1 MITLN
6 YNPQSRMSKLATE
19 VKLIAAICLSILILA
34 ITATSTQLLLLMLLA
49 FIAFTG
55 SIKLREI
62 VSYIRIFLPVFVIIF
77 VINLFYYDG
86 RVIFGIW
93 HLKATYEGLY
103 AGLFNLIRFVNLLIV
118 TFCFFTWTSPL
129 ELSSRLTET
138 FGSSR
143 TRFFQEL
150 AMVFFIAMRFLPVL
164 TRERATVK
172 LAMQA
177 RGARFDG
184 SALWRIR
191 MNTKLLLPLFSR
203 TIGQVDD
210 VAIALALKSYG
221 DTYFA
226 PAKSGLKLA
235 DLLLILVM
243 IILTIALLIYA

>member
-1 MITLN
+1 MIALN
-6 YNPQSRMSKLATE
+6 FNPQSRLSKLATE
-19 VKLIAAICLSILILA
+19 VKLIAAICLSILILV
-34 ITATSTQLLLLMLLA
+34 INATLIQLILLLLVTAAALY
-49 FIAFTG
+49 G
-55 SIKLREI
+55 NIKLI
-62 VSYIRIFLPVFVIIF
+62 DIINYIRIFLPVFAIIF

-86 RVIFGIW
+86 RIIFSIW
-93 HLKATYEGLY
+93 YLKATYEGLY
-103 AGLFNLIRFVNLLIV
+103 AGFFNLIRFINLLIV
-118 TFCFFTWTSPL
+118 AFCFFTWTSPL

-184 SALWRIR
+184 GLLRRIR

-203 TIGQVDD
+203 TLGQVDD
-210 VAIALALKSYG
+210 VAMALALKSYG

-226 PAKSGLKLA
+226 PAKSVLKLA
-235 DLLLILVM
+235 DLLMIIAM
-243 IILTIALLIYA
+243 IILTIALLIYV